1 MKPEGLTPTES
12 YSVTIAIT
20 KPSGGLDTIAPVE
33 RLTTLP
39 SDKQPLLIELGVLKG
54 GSEVL
59 FVVRPGTI
67 LSGPAK
73 CLPGRIDCQIISL
86 APNQIESLYTKGA
99 TGPTHVSDF
108 AVTGITTTSHKS
120 AAAAGRVRRQVS
132 KTGQKLLK
140 SLHYDALALFPY
152 EPSVGAIVDQR
163 NLTAGGS

>member
-1 MKPEGLTPTES
+1 M
-12 YSVTIAIT
+12 
-20 KPSGGLDTIAPVE
+20 
-33 RLTTLP
+33 
-39 SDKQPLLIELGVLKG
+39 LKG
-54 GSEVL
+54 GSAVL
-59 FVVRPGTI
+59 FVVAPGTS

-86 APNQIESLYTKGA
+86 APNQIESLYVKGA

-108 AVTGITTTSHKS
+108 AVTGINTTSHKS

-163 NLTAGGS
+163 NLTSGGS